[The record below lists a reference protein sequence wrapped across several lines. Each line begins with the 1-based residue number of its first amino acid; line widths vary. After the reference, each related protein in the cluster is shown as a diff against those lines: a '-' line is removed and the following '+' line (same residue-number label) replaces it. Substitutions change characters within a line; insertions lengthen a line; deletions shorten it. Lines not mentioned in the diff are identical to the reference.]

1 LANSKRDY
9 EKTKRDL
16 ENEKKQLQEELRTQE
31 SRLREEFETT
41 SFKMNEAERA
51 LKEMTENYRSTKTN
65 MEKQ

>member
-51 LKEMTENYRSTKTN
+51 LK
-65 MEKQ
+65 